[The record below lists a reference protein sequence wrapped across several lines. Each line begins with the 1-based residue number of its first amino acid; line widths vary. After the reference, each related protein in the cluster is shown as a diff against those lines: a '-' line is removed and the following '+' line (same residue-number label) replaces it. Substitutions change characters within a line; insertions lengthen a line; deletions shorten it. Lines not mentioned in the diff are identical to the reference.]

1 VGCNLVNSKKG
12 IFNSLFRVINGI
24 KFFPFD
30 QQLIFKDMIFDKTRK
45 RSQVVM
51 ILVLLVQVSNII
63 VDTTTNSHHAYLMIF
78 HTGTIYLSVVCL
90 IYLGIFYFLNNRQSL
105 NHKIHNL
112 IILSCWITIM
122 AGSLFFTYGE
132 MIESHS
138 IVNYTLFI
146 LALGI
151 IPIIGIVEIIIIILI
166 YLAVNV
172 ILGIYVGVPANIFQ
186 LMIILAV
193 LSLYS
198 AITQYSYSFDVFVE
212 KQRLKDTNNILEQLS
227 ETDPLTGLLNRRG
240 LKNKSYILMN
250 KLDKEIESVSNVGLL
265 LIDVDYFKKY
275 NDKYYH
281 LKGDMCLIQIANCLR
296 DNLNH
301 NDDVVSRYGGE
312 EFLVL
317 TKNIDDQK
325 LISFALRIKEAVAN
339 LSISFG
345 YNEDFPFI
353 TISIGIAKESLELKG
368 ISNDQF
374 MTNIFNT
381 ADKELYNAKTSGR
394 NCVSYDN
401 IVYR

>member
-1 VGCNLVNSKKG
+1 L
-12 IFNSLFRVINGI
+12 
-24 KFFPFD
+24 
-30 QQLIFKDMIFDKTRK
+30 
-45 RSQVVM
+45 
-51 ILVLLVQVSNII
+51 
-63 VDTTTNSHHAYLMIF
+63 
-78 HTGTIYLSVVCL
+78 
-90 IYLGIFYFLNNRQSL
+90 
-105 NHKIHNL
+105 L
-112 IILSCWITIM
+112 II
-122 AGSLFFTYGE
+122 
-132 MIESHS
+132 
-138 IVNYTLFI
+138 TLFI